1 MSCNFIKF
9 LDFFLILLHRFH
21 SLAEGRGLLDERLC
35 CIVMVSQPF
44 DKGFGISKCLLNCA
58 AHFSGP
64 DRSSA
69 GARREGAGLGDS
81 PTRAIPLPR
90 LQPRSAVSGDKDQ
103 RDPGAQGQSPRP
115 RRARSARRRTALHGQ
130 RRLAAAARAPRP
142 HSAPVQSLRD
152 RQPRSDRPRETSA
165 DSRVLFPHPRL
176 AARRRLA
183 EGRGGGRPRLAP
195 PPRPAL
201 KLLLGGSE
209 LSRGFPGTTGGLE
222 AERERLGAALR
233 FRRAEAGLLR
243 AAASVLLW
251 GSSQAVLAILP
262 NG

>member
-1 MSCNFIKF
+1 MTSPSRHRPRSSRVAGAGRQQTRKGCPAVSEGLGCSWNF
-9 LDFFLILLHRFH
+9 RT
-21 SLAEGRGLLDERLC
+21 
-35 CIVMVSQPF
+35 
-44 DKGFGISKCLLNCA
+44 
-58 AHFSGP
+58 SGP

-90 LQPRSAVSGDKDQ
+90 LQPRSAVSGDKDP
-103 RDPGAQGQSPRP
+103 RDPGAQGQCPRP
-115 RRARSARRRTALHGQ
+115 RRARSARRRTALHTR

-152 RQPRSDRPRETSA
+152 RQPRRSDRPRETSA

-195 PPRPAL
+195 PPV
-201 KLLLGGSE
+201 LLSSFCSAARN
-209 LSRGFPGTTGGLE
+209 SRVVSQG
-222 AERERLGAALR
+222 
-233 FRRAEAGLLR
+233 LR
-243 AAASVLLW
+243 AGW
-251 GSSQAVLAILP
+251 KRRRG
-262 NG
+262 